1 MDLDAGLKAD
11 VKWVEDA
18 LARYQFSSIEAMHK
32 RHYQQ
37 AASTTRRINGVAVKR
52 KVHMVGRM
60 TNNRSGLAHS
70 NRPLLLPSLNH

>member
-18 LARYQFSSIEAMHK
+18 LARYQFSSIEAMQK
-32 RHYQQ
+32 RQYQ
-37 AASTTRRINGVAVKR
+37 AASTTRRINNGVVKR

-70 NRPLLLPSLNH
+70 NRPLLLPSLNQ